1 MTKAYVVHADGGSEE
16 MERVHCRN
24 EDREL
29 QQLLEQNHDL
39 LPGDQIRPETG
50 CRWLLVKREMP
61 VPNPRTAQDQW
72 SIDFLFVDHLSVPTF
87 VECKRFLDTRSRRE
101 VVAQMIEYAANGA
114 HYWDAGE
121 LRALTDATARARG
134 SSVEQE
140 IAALGPEAE
149 DDVERFFD
157 LVQTNLREGRLR
169 IVFFLEEAPMELRSV
184 VEFLNRQMSD
194 TEVLLVE
201 CQQFRSGGTLVAVP
215 VLFGYTEEA
224 RAAKATA
231 VAASSSSRR
240 SWDRTSFLADARE
253 KLDGQVFAAVESLLD
268 TVEQRGYEF
277 TWGSGA
283 RSGSFSVKEPAVGP
297 KALLSCFSDGLLA
310 LNLDWLDDSAA
321 AVSARDEL
329 FELARAILD
338 VELSLDRRRY
348 IKPEDWSGRCS
359 DIVRVLDTV
368 IASARER
375 VDTRQ

>member
-16 MERVHCRN
+16 MERVHCQN

-29 QQLLEQNHDL
+29 QQLLERNHDL
-39 LPGDQIRPETG
+39 LPGDQIRPEGG
-50 CRWLLVKREMP
+50 CDWLLVKREMP
-61 VPNPRTAQDQW
+61 VPNPRTAQDHW
-72 SIDFLFVDHLSVPTF
+72 SIDFLFVDQDAVPTF

-114 HYWDAGE
+114 HYWDAGK
-121 LRALTDATARARG
+121 LRTHAEATAAARG
-134 SSVEQE
+134 TDLAQE
-140 IAALGPEAE
+140 LARIGADEDEDPET
-149 DDVERFFD
+149 FFKR
-157 LVQTNLREGRLR
+157 VEGRLLDGR
-169 IVFFLEEAPMELRSV
+169 LRLVFFLEEAPMELRSV

-201 CQQFRSGGTLVAVP
+201 CQQFRSGDTLVAVP

-240 SWDRTSFLADARE
+240 SWDRASFLADARE
-253 KLDGQVFAAVESLLD
+253 KLDGQDFAAVESLLE

-277 TWGSGA
+277 TWGSGS
-283 RSGSFSVKEPAVGP
+283 RSGSFNVKEPTISP

-310 LNLDWLDDSAA
+310 LNFDWLDHSTA

-329 FELARAILD
+329 FEAAQGVLD
-338 VELSLDRRRY
+338 VELSMERRRY
-348 IKPEDWSGRCS
+348 LKPEEWSGRSS

-375 VDTRQ
+375 DPPKA